1 MKLKDAIVLGIGFYI
16 GKVIVSTVTQCI
28 DNIVTFGNNVIDVM
42 NNEELSF
49 EESVDKVMNN
59 IKKKKTANR
68 SKSIKELL
76 DLLKKTQKSPKHGL
90 FSFAQNIQLL

>member
-49 EESVDKVMNN
+49 AESVNKVTNN
-59 IKKKKTANR
+59 IKTRKKQQTGAR
-68 SKSIKELL
+68 
-76 DLLKKTQKSPKHGL
+76 
-90 FSFAQNIQLL
+90 A

>member
-1 MKLKDAIVLGIGFYI
+1 MKLKDAIVLGIGFSI
-16 GKVIVSTVTQCI
+16 GEVIFSTVIRCI

-59 IKKKKTANR
+59 KKKKN
-68 SKSIKELL
+68 SKLEQEHKRII
-76 DLLKKTQKSPKHGL
+76 G
-90 FSFAQNIQLL
+90 FAQDTEES

>member
-28 DNIVTFGNNVIDVM
+28 DNIVTFGNNVVDVM

-49 EESVDKVMNN
+49 SESVNKVTNN
-59 IKKKKTANR
+59 IKTRKN
-68 SKSIKELL
+68 SKPEQEHKRII
-76 DLLKKTQKSPKHGL
+76 G
-90 FSFAQNIQLL
+90 FAQEDTKES

>member
-1 MKLKDAIVLGIGFYI
+1 MKLKDAIVLGIGFSI
-16 GKVIVSTVTQCI
+16 GKVIFSTVIRCI

-59 IKKKKTANR
+59 IRKKKN
-68 SKSIKELL
+68 SKPEQEHKRII
-76 DLLKKTQKSPKHGL
+76 G
-90 FSFAQNIQLL
+90 FAQNTEES

>member
-49 EESVDKVMNN
+49 AESVNKVTNN
-59 IKKKKTANR
+59 IKTRKKN
-68 SKSIKELL
+68 SKPEQEHKRII
-76 DLLKKTQKSPKHGL
+76 G
-90 FSFAQNIQLL
+90 FAQEDTKES

>member
-1 MKLKDAIVLGIGFYI
+1 MKLKDVIVLGIGFYI

-49 EESVDKVMNN
+49 TESVNKVTNN
-59 IKKKKTANR
+59 IRNKKNGKPQQEHKR
-68 SKSIKELL
+68 II
-76 DLLKKTQKSPKHGL
+76 G
-90 FSFAQNIQLL
+90 FAQEDTKES

>member
-1 MKLKDAIVLGIGFYI
+1 MKLKDAIVLGIGFSI
-16 GKVIVSTVTQCI
+16 GEVIFSTVIRCI

-59 IKKKKTANR
+59 IKKKKN
-68 SKSIKELL
+68 SKPEQEHKRII
-76 DLLKKTQKSPKHGL
+76 G
-90 FSFAQNIQLL
+90 FAQEDTKES

>member
-49 EESVDKVMNN
+49 AESVNKVTNN
-59 IKKKKTANR
+59 IKTRKN
-68 SKSIKELL
+68 SKSEQEHKRII
-76 DLLKKTQKSPKHGL
+76 G
-90 FSFAQNIQLL
+90 FAQEDTKES

>member
-1 MKLKDAIVLGIGFYI
+1 MKLKDAIVLGIGFSI
-16 GKVIVSTVTQCI
+16 GKVIFSTVIRCI

-59 IKKKKTANR
+59 IRKKKN
-68 SKSIKELL
+68 SKPEQEHKRII
-76 DLLKKTQKSPKHGL
+76 G
-90 FSFAQNIQLL
+90 FAQDTEES

>member
-49 EESVDKVMNN
+49 AESVNKVTNN
-59 IKKKKTANR
+59 IKNKKN
-68 SKSIKELL
+68 SKPEQGHKRII
-76 DLLKKTQKSPKHGL
+76 G
-90 FSFAQNIQLL
+90 FAQEDTKES